1 MNIFFSFNEG
11 DPIVTSVDIASI
23 DYKTPEY
30 TYVMYVQY
38 SKTMTSRLLCFYPAK
53 LIFSLPIC

>member
-23 DYKTPEY
+23 NYELIIFIIAGI
-30 TYVMYVQY
+30 YVRTVRTV
-38 SKTMTSRLLCFYPAK
+38 KR
-53 LIFSLPIC
+53 